1 MRCAQVRRGWEGSG
15 AEAGARATTSPAPSH
30 GHLSG
35 PSSQRRPHG
44 RRAGRAIRVRARGL
58 RIVRSTLRHPGRP
71 RWSANRQD
79 GSPSGQMPAASSLGP
94 VTRAASTTAAGPRG
108 SVTASITVDRLER
121 ERAPDRAVLHRP
133 GRAASRSREH
143 LERLKG
149 RGLAARAAG
158 RPRGLAGGDPG
169 GARVATDHAPVHPHR
184 RHRAAGP
191 DPECSPGP
199 RPRLIALRLQA
210 RMAPRPQTVVS
221 TGRFDGRR
229 AASRAWPHTHPRL
242 RFPAPDS

>member
-149 RGLAARAAG
+149 RGLAARPLAG
-158 RPRGLAGGDPG
+158 RG
-169 GARVATDHAPVHPHR
+169 V
-184 RHRAAGP
+184 
-191 DPECSPGP
+191 SPGATP
-199 RPRLIALRLQA
+199 AVPASPLTIRRCPHTGDIEQRVRIQSVLQGLD
-210 RMAPRPQTVVS
+210 RDSSPC
-221 TGRFDGRR
+221 
-229 AASRAWPHTHPRL
+229 ASRRGWRRDPKPW
-242 RFPAPDS
+242 